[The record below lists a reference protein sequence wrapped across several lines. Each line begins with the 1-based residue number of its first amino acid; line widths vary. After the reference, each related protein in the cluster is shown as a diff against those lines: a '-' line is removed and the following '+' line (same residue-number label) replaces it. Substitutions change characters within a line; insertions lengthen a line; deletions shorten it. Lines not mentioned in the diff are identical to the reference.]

1 MVRAPVRSSGAG
13 LLTLTALLLVASGA
27 AAQED
32 REGERRTR
40 INAYPFAFYTPE
52 TGFAFGGGGVVTFYA
67 GEGESLRPSNVTV
80 AGYYSTINQYA
91 VAVVPRTFFGDNR
104 WLASA
109 ELGLARIVDKYWGVG
124 NDTPDLDSASY
135 VANGG
140 RALLELQMPFP
151 ISRVHRWGVL
161 YDLEGAGIV
170 DRRGNPLLQDSTL
183 PGFDGGLLSGVG
195 ALMVWDSRDHVFFP
209 TRGMFHQVRSTLF
222 PPFLGSAF
230 GFTSHEIDLRWYF
243 PLRTDML
250 VAVQTYG
257 AFTTGDVPFYRLP
270 ALGGENRMRGY
281 YLGRYRDKD
290 FVAVQV
296 EYRGYVWGRFGVVA
310 FAGAGQVMPR
320 VADFRFGQLH
330 YSGGAGIRFKFN
342 EAEKVNLRVDMGFGQ
357 GTSGLYFGIEEA
369 F

>member
-1 MVRAPVRSSGAG
+1 MPLSRAV
-13 LLTLTALLLVASGA
+13 LQALAAVLLVTPGA

-32 REGERRTR
+32 VPAERRTR

-91 VAVVPRTFFGDNR
+91 VGVMPRAFFGDNR

-109 ELGLARIVDKYWGVG
+109 ELSLARIVDKYWGVG
-124 NDTPDLDSASY
+124 NDTPELDSANY
-135 VANGG
+135 VANWG
-140 RALLELQMPFP
+140 RALLELQMPLP
-151 ISRVHRWGVL
+151 LSRVHRWGLL
-161 YDLEGAGIV
+161 YDIEGAGIV
-170 DRRGNPLLQDSTL
+170 DRRGNPELQDSTL
-183 PGFDGGLLSGVG
+183 PGYGGGLLSGVG
-195 ALMVWDSRDHVFFP
+195 VSMAWDSREHVFFP
-209 TRGMFHQVRSTLF
+209 TRGMYHQIRSTFF
-222 PPFLGSAF
+222 PSFLGSAY

-243 PLRTDML
+243 PLQSGMV
-250 VAVQTYG
+250 VALQSYG
-257 AFTTGDVPFYRLP
+257 AFTTGEVPFYRLP

-281 YLGRYRDKD
+281 FMGRYRDKD

-296 EYRGYVWGRFGVVA
+296 EYRSYVWGRLGIVA
-310 FAGAGQVMPR
+310 FAGAGEVMPR

-330 YSGGAGIRFKFN
+330 YSGGAGLRFKFN
-342 EAEKVNLRVDMGFGQ
+342 EAEKVNLRVDYGIGA
-357 GTSGLYFGIEEA
+357 GTSGLYFGVEEA